1 MVAVVLPHPAPLFD
15 QVTGFPPDDA
25 LDLTLSMPLSLAVYM
40 TMLESTGHA
49 ADVAV
54 LRAVFVDE
62 ARETARHLQAAMAA
76 VTGPDVADTA
86 RLRITHIVEERVPR
100 TNGLRPHVHFFV
112 GQTTR
117 DGREAHPVDLDAL
130 AATAA
135 TDVLRGTLD
144 RLVATTTERCGLTWG
159 PTSWSPC
166 EVLEP
171 GWLVSRAA
179 EIRAEDPPC
188 PGPWPRRQVFLGR
201 S

>member
-1 MVAVVLPHPAPLFD
+1 MVLPHPAPLFD

-54 LRAVFVDE
+54 LRAIYVDE
-62 ARETARHLQAAMAA
+62 ARETARHLQAAMPG
-76 VTGPDVADTA
+76 VTGDDVPDTA

-112 GQTTR
+112 GTRAR
-117 DGREAHPVDLDAL
+117 DGARTFPVDLDAL
-130 AATAA
+130 TLAAETE
-135 TDVLRGTLD
+135 VLPATLD
-144 RLVATTTERCGLTWG
+144 RLVATTTARCGLTWG
-159 PTSWSPC
+159 PTDWSPH

-171 GWLVSRAA
+171 RWLVDRAA
-179 EIRAEDPPC
+179 GIRTEEPPC
-188 PGPWPRRQVFLGR
+188 PGPWPRRQVIVGR
-201 S
+201 TR